1 MEKSGLK
8 FDDFCDFLEDLGKT
22 LTPELFGV
30 HTNWEEIIE
39 EKVRVIGSQRRT
51 REDKERE
58 IVLRSKIELELKTVS
73 HTLYAIY
80 IMIFCIISFDIYIY
94 LFTTF

>member
-1 MEKSGLK
+1 MDKSGLK
-8 FDDFCDFLEDLGKT
+8 FEDFCDFLEDLGKT

-58 IVLRSKIELELKTVS
+58 IVLRSKIELELKTVLYI
-73 HTLYAIY
+73 LYA
-80 IMIFCIISFDIYIY
+80 FF
-94 LFTTF
+94 

>member
-8 FDDFCDFLEDLGKT
+8 FEDFCDFLEDLGKT

-58 IVLRSKIELELKTVS
+58 IVLRSKIELELKTVLYI
-73 HTLYAIY
+73 LYA
-80 IMIFCIISFDIYIY
+80 FF
-94 LFTTF
+94 

>member
-1 MEKSGLK
+1 LEKSGLK
-8 FDDFCDFLEDLGKT
+8 FEDFCDFLEDLGKT

-58 IVLRSKIELELKTVS
+58 IVLRSKIELELKTVLYI
-73 HTLYAIY
+73 LYA
-80 IMIFCIISFDIYIY
+80 FF
-94 LFTTF
+94 